1 MKIGRGVGKGCCF
14 SLILFNLHSQYLMEK
29 ALEGSGDFEVGGQV
43 KYTDEVVL
51 LAKEESVL
59 LGMNDR
65 VTEIAKCYGL
75 ETNM

>member
-1 MKIGRGVGKGCCF
+1 MKIRRGVGKGCCF

-29 ALEGSGDFEVGGQV
+29 ALEGFGEFELGGQV
-43 KYTDEVVL
+43 KYIDEVVL
-51 LAKEESVL
+51 PAKEESVL

-65 VTEIAKCYGL
+65 VIEIGKFYGL